1 MKRTTTILIAIC
13 VSALFAN
20 GKQISQN
27 AALSAARKYSRTGQ
41 VAPAKNLRSDK
52 TNNAPYYAF
61 NLEQG
66 YVIVSGDDEMTEL
79 VGYAENGFFDAE
91 NVPPQMQLWLDG
103 YAEYVAAVQSG
114 KAKARKILLSDSPSV
129 VVEPLVTTKWNQD
142 APFNNFAP
150 EYTDDNNNT
159 QRCATGCAA
168 TAMAQIMKFHNW
180 PEQGVGHY
188 SYEHQSFGT
197 ISSNFSEHVYDWTN
211 MIDRYNNGEY
221 SNVQADAV
229 ALLMKDCGVSLN
241 MNYGPVSG
249 ASIYSYTPA
258 FKNYFRY
265 SSRTVNR
272 SGCET
277 AEFTRIITDELQEGR
292 PIIYCGTGEDGG
304 HAFVVDGYD
313 TNYFLHVNWGWGG
326 YSDGY
331 FDMNYMDPAGLG
343 IGGGSGAFK
352 WNQGIVL
359 ARPLKDGVEPYEFI
373 QQLCFVLFNDV
384 QGGIFCKQEMPAN
397 KGDDV
402 TILLRNTANLSGES
416 FFGSLNVGVFDDSG
430 ALVTMGNEER
440 LENNNGELL
449 EFQSGRLY
457 SVDLPMTLNT
467 AGIADGNYIVRAM
480 SKANGN
486 VWRKFA
492 STDCLNMT
500 VADGKVSL
508 VSPTPNISLTGIGS
522 YNGNVYKGNPFS
534 VNITIH
540 NGSSIPADG
549 SILFKVTDSETG
561 DALSGS
567 LRAIVYD
574 NCDFRSNIAFS
585 TTNDFFAIGKT
596 YNISFTGFQ
605 TTDGKTLPI
614 NNTIPL
620 SFSIVENTEVQ
631 SSLTFFNIE
640 GSPFGMTV
648 SNENFNKAD
657 DTMVSINCLGNANEE
672 TYQGYIA
679 IETLNLHTGS
689 KWHTSLGLTERYIAI
704 ETLNLHTGSKW
715 HTSLGLTENIPQGAY
730 YPQINTPFK
739 ALPIATADDGVYR
752 LSTVSQ
758 EIRNGYLFPDWLY
771 TTNTS
776 HIDFRVNG
784 SDVTVLHPVDEVA
797 FSAAP
802 ESYPTIGTNCTFNL
816 DLENKNDKSETISAG
831 MYFVDQ
837 DNNGIGLAQVDGIIL
852 KAYEQQT
859 VPVTVFIDPA
869 KFHERTH
876 YAAYPVI
883 RKGESYILGVPYEF
897 NGATSGI
904 NDVNAVNVKAY
915 PNPVVDVLHVNVE
928 ALRIDVYN
936 AGGALVADASNA
948 DSVNVAHLPAG
959 YYIAVVATADG
970 TARIPFVKK

>member
-277 AEFTRIITDELQEGR
+277 AEFTKIITDELQEGR

-331 FDMNYMDPAGLG
+331 FDMNYMDPTGLG

-359 ARPLKDGVEPYEFI
+359 ARPLKDGAEPYEFI

-384 QGGIFCKQEMPAN
+384 QGGIFCEQEMPAN

-440 LENNNGELL
+440 IENNNGELL
-449 EFQSGRLY
+449 EFQSGSLY

-480 SKANGN
+480 SKANGD

-500 VADGKVSL
+500 VVGGKVSL

-614 NNTIPL
+614 NNAIPL
-620 SFSIVENTEVQ
+620 SFSIVENAEVQ
-631 SSLTFFNIE
+631 NSLTFFNIN
-640 GSPFGMTV
+640 GNPFGMTV
-648 SNENFNKAD
+648 SNENFSKAD

-672 TYQGYIA
+672 TYQG
-679 IETLNLHTGS
+679 
-689 KWHTSLGLTERYIAI
+689 YIAI

-816 DLENKNDKSETISAG
+816 DLENKNDKSETISTG

-883 RKGESYILGVPYEF
+883 RKGESYISGEPYEF

-915 PNPVVDVLHVNVE
+915 PNPAVDVLHVNVE

-970 TARIPFVKK
+970 SARIPFVKK

>member
-277 AEFTRIITDELQEGR
+277 AEFTKIITDELQEGR

-384 QGGIFCKQEMPAN
+384 QGGIFCEQEMPAN

-416 FFGSLNVGVFDDSG
+416 FFGSLNVGVFDNSG

-440 LENNNGELL
+440 IENNNGELL
-449 EFQSGRLY
+449 EFQSGSLY

-467 AGIADGNYIVRAM
+467 AEIADGNYIVRAM
-480 SKANGN
+480 SKANGD

-500 VADGKVSL
+500 VADGKVYLSA
-508 VSPTPNISLTGIGS
+508 PTPNISMVGIGS
-522 YNGNVYKGNPFS
+522 YDTATYKGFS
-534 VNITIH
+534 FNADVTVH
-540 NGSSIPADG
+540 NSSSIPVDG
-549 SILFKVTDSETG
+549 SIMFTVTDSETG

-574 NCDFRSNIAFS
+574 NCDFKARISFP
-585 TTNDFFAIGKT
+585 TTSDFFVIGKT

-614 NNTIPL
+614 NNAIPL
-620 SFSIVENTEVQ
+620 SFSIVENAEVQ
-631 SSLTFFNIE
+631 NSLTFFNIN
-640 GSPFGMTV
+640 GNPFGMTV
-648 SNENFNKAD
+648 SNENFSKTD
-657 DTMVSINCLGNANEE
+657 DTMVSINCIGNANKE
-672 TYQGYIA
+672 TYMGYIG
-679 IETLNLHTGS
+679 IETYNLHTGS
-689 KWHTSLGLTERYIAI
+689 KWYSAI
-704 ETLNLHTGSKW
+704 FKTVD
-715 HTSLGLTENIPQGAY
+715 IPQGAY
-730 YPQINTPFK
+730 YAQLNAPLK
-739 ALPIATADDGVYR
+739 ALPIATAAGDGVYR
-752 LSTVSQ
+752 LSTVSR
-758 EIRNGYLFPDWLY
+758 EIREEYLFPDWLY
-771 TTNTS
+771 TTNSS

-883 RKGESYILGVPYEF
+883 RKGESYILGEPYEF

-915 PNPVVDVLHVNVE
+915 PNPAVDVLHVNVE

-936 AGGALVADASNA
+936 AGGTLVADASNA

>member
-277 AEFTRIITDELQEGR
+277 AEFTKIITDELQEGR

-331 FDMNYMDPAGLG
+331 FDMNYMDPTGLG

-384 QGGIFCKQEMPAN
+384 QGGIFCEQEMPAN
-397 KGDDV
+397 KGDVV

-440 LENNNGELL
+440 IENNNGELL
-449 EFQSGRLY
+449 EFQSGSLY

-480 SKANGN
+480 SKANGD

-500 VADGKVSL
+500 VADGKVYLSA
-508 VSPTPNISLTGIGS
+508 PTPNITMVGIGS
-522 YNGNVYKGNPFS
+522 YDTATYKGFS
-534 VNITIH
+534 FNADVTVH
-540 NGSSIPADG
+540 NSSSIPVDG
-549 SILFKVTDSETG
+549 SIMFTVTDSETG

-574 NCDFRSNIAFS
+574 NCDFKARISFP
-585 TTNDFFAIGKT
+585 TTSDFFVIGKT

-614 NNTIPL
+614 NNAIPL
-620 SFSIVENTEVQ
+620 SFSIVENAEVQ
-631 SSLTFFNIE
+631 NSLTFFNIN
-640 GSPFGMTV
+640 GNPFGMTV
-648 SNENFNKAD
+648 SNENFSKTD
-657 DTMVSINCLGNANEE
+657 DTMVSINCIGNANKE
-672 TYQGYIA
+672 TYMGYIG
-679 IETLNLHTGS
+679 IETYNLHTGS
-689 KWHTSLGLTERYIAI
+689 KWYSAI
-704 ETLNLHTGSKW
+704 FKTVD
-715 HTSLGLTENIPQGAY
+715 IVQGAY
-730 YPQINTPFK
+730 YAQLNAPFK
-739 ALPIATADDGVYR
+739 ALPIATAASDGVYR
-752 LSTVSQ
+752 LSTVSR
-758 EIRNGYLFPDWLY
+758 EIRKEYLFPDWLY
-771 TTNTS
+771 TTNSS

-837 DNNGIGLAQVDGIIL
+837 DNNGIGLAQVDGIAL

-869 KFHERTH
+869 KFHEGTH

>member
-1 MKRTTTILIAIC
+1 MRIGIIRQWKTDFPECSPFGCAQIL
-13 VSALFAN
+13 
-20 GKQISQN
+20 QN
-27 AALSAARKYSRTGQ
+27 WTSR
-41 VAPAKNLRSDK
+41 PAKNLRSDK

-129 VVEPLVTTKWNQD
+129 VVEPLVSTKWNQD

-197 ISSNFSEHVYDWTN
+197 ISSDFSEHVYDWTN

-689 KWHTSLGLTERYIAI
+689 KWHTSLGLTE
-704 ETLNLHTGSKW
+704 
-715 HTSLGLTENIPQGAY
+715 NIPQGAY

-816 DLENKNDKSETISAG
+816 NLENKNDKSETISAG

-837 DNNGIGLAQVDGIIL
+837 DNNGIGLAQVDGITL

-859 VPVTVFIDPA
+859 VPVTVFIDTA
-869 KFHERTH
+869 KFHEGTH
-876 YAAYPVI
+876 YIAYPVI
-883 RKGESYILGVPYEF
+883 FKGESYISGEPYEF

-904 NDVNAVNVKAY
+904 NDVNAVNVKVY
-915 PNPVVDVLHVNVE
+915 PNPVVNVLHVNVE

>member
-221 SNVQADAV
+221 SNMQADAV

-249 ASIYSYTPA
+249 ASIYSYYPA

-277 AEFTRIITDELQEGR
+277 AEFTKIITDELQEGR
-292 PIIYCGTGEDGG
+292 PLIYCGTGEDGG

-331 FDMNYMDPAGLG
+331 FDMNYMDPTGLG

-373 QQLCFVLFNDV
+373 QQLCFVPYNDV
-384 QGGIFCKQEMPAN
+384 KGGIFCEQEMPAN

-440 LENNNGELL
+440 IENNNGELL
-449 EFQSGRLY
+449 EFQSGSLY

-480 SKANGN
+480 SKANGD

-500 VADGKVSL
+500 VADGKVYLSA
-508 VSPTPNISLTGIGS
+508 PTPNISMVGIGS
-522 YNGNVYKGNPFS
+522 YDTATYKGFS
-534 VNITIH
+534 FNADVTVH
-540 NGSSIPADG
+540 NSSSIPVDG
-549 SILFKVTDSETG
+549 SIMFTVTDSETG

-574 NCDFRSNIAFS
+574 NCDFKARISFP
-585 TTNDFFAIGKT
+585 TTSDFFVIGKT

-614 NNTIPL
+614 NNAIPL
-620 SFSIVENTEVQ
+620 SFSIVENAEVQ
-631 SSLTFFNIE
+631 NSLTFFNIN
-640 GSPFGMTV
+640 GNPFGMTV
-648 SNENFNKAD
+648 SNENFSKTDN
-657 DTMVSINCLGNANEE
+657 TMVSINGIGNANKE
-672 TYQGYIA
+672 TYMGYIG
-679 IETLNLHTGS
+679 IETYNLHTGS
-689 KWHTSLGLTERYIAI
+689 KWYSAI
-704 ETLNLHTGSKW
+704 FKTVD
-715 HTSLGLTENIPQGAY
+715 IPQGAY
-730 YPQINTPFK
+730 YAQLNAPFK
-739 ALPIATADDGVYR
+739 ALPIATAAGDGVYR
-752 LSTVSQ
+752 LSTVSR
-758 EIRNGYLFPDWLY
+758 EIRKEYLFPDWLY
-771 TTNTS
+771 TTNSS

-802 ESYPTIGTNCTFNL
+802 ESYPTIGTNCTFNI

-837 DNNGIGLAQVDGIIL
+837 DNNGIGLAQVDGITL

-869 KFHERTH
+869 KFQERTH

-883 RKGESYILGVPYEF
+883 RKGESYILGEPYEF

-904 NDVNAVNVKAY
+904 NDINAVNVKAY
-915 PNPVVDVLHVNVE
+915 PNPAVDVLHVNVE

>member
-20 GKQISQN
+20 GKQIPQN

-221 SNVQADAV
+221 SSEQADAV

-249 ASIYSYTPA
+249 ASIYSYYPA

-277 AEFTRIITDELQEGR
+277 AEFTKIITDELQEGR

-331 FDMNYMDPAGLG
+331 FDMNYMDPTGLG

-373 QQLCFVLFNDV
+373 QQLCFVPYDDV
-384 QGGIFCKQEMPAN
+384 KGGIFCEQEMPAN
-397 KGDDV
+397 KGDVV

-440 LENNNGELL
+440 IENNNGELL
-449 EFQSGRLY
+449 EFQSGSLY

-480 SKANGN
+480 SKADGD

-500 VADGKVSL
+500 VADGKVYLSA
-508 VSPTPNISLTGIGS
+508 PTPNISMVGIGS
-522 YNGNVYKGNPFS
+522 YDTATYKGFS
-534 VNITIH
+534 FNADVTVH
-540 NGSSIPADG
+540 NSSSIPVDG
-549 SILFKVTDSETG
+549 SIMFTVTDSETG

-574 NCDFRSNIAFS
+574 NCDFKARISFP
-585 TTNDFFAIGKT
+585 TTYDFFVIGKT

-614 NNTIPL
+614 NNAIPL
-620 SFSIVENTEVQ
+620 SFSIVENAEVQ
-631 SSLTFFNIE
+631 NSLTFFNIN
-640 GSPFGMTV
+640 GNPFGMTV
-648 SNENFNKAD
+648 SNENFSKTD
-657 DTMVSINCLGNANEE
+657 DTMVSINCIGNANKE
-672 TYQGYIA
+672 TYMGYIG
-679 IETLNLHTGS
+679 IETYNLHTGS
-689 KWHTSLGLTERYIAI
+689 KWYSAI
-704 ETLNLHTGSKW
+704 FKTVD
-715 HTSLGLTENIPQGAY
+715 IPQGAY
-730 YPQINTPFK
+730 YAQLNAPFK
-739 ALPIATADDGVYR
+739 ALPIATAAGDGVYR
-752 LSTVSQ
+752 LSTVSR
-758 EIRNGYLFPDWLY
+758 EIRKEYLFPDWLY
-771 TTNTS
+771 TTNSS

-869 KFHERTH
+869 KFHERSH

-883 RKGESYILGVPYEF
+883 RKGESYILGEPYEF
-897 NGATSGI
+897 NGAISGI

-915 PNPVVDVLHVNVE
+915 PNPAVDVLHVNVE

>member
-27 AALSAARKYSRTGQ
+27 AALSAARKYSRTEQ

-277 AEFTRIITDELQEGR
+277 TEFTKIITDELQEGR

-373 QQLCFVLFNDV
+373 QQLCFVPYNDV
-384 QGGIFCKQEMPAN
+384 KGGIFCEQEMPAN
-397 KGDDV
+397 KGDVV

-440 LENNNGELL
+440 IENNNGELL
-449 EFQSGRLY
+449 EFQSGSLY
-457 SVDLPMTLNT
+457 SVDLPMALNT

-480 SKANGN
+480 SKANGD

-500 VADGKVSL
+500 VADGKVYLSA
-508 VSPTPNISLTGIGS
+508 PTPNISMVGIGS
-522 YNGNVYKGNPFS
+522 YDTATYKGFS
-534 VNITIH
+534 FNADVTVH
-540 NGSSIPADG
+540 NSSSIPVDG
-549 SILFKVTDSETG
+549 SIMFTVADSETG

-574 NCDFRSNIAFS
+574 NCDFKARISFP
-585 TTNDFFAIGKT
+585 TTSDFFVIGKT

-614 NNTIPL
+614 NNAIPL

-631 SSLTFFNIE
+631 NSLTFFNIN
-640 GSPFGMTV
+640 GNPFGMTV
-648 SNENFNKAD
+648 SNENFSKTD
-657 DTMVSINCLGNANEE
+657 DTMVSINCIGNANKE
-672 TYQGYIA
+672 TYMGYIG
-679 IETLNLHTGS
+679 IET
-689 KWHTSLGLTERYIAI
+689 Y
-704 ETLNLHTGSKW
+704 NLHTGSKW

-771 TTNTS
+771 TTNSS

-883 RKGESYILGVPYEF
+883 RKGESYILGAPYEF

>member
-27 AALSAARKYSRTGQ
+27 AALSAACKYSRTGQ

-277 AEFTRIITDELQEGR
+277 AEFTKIITDELQEGR

-331 FDMNYMDPAGLG
+331 FDMNYMDPTGLG

-359 ARPLKDGVEPYEFI
+359 ARPLKDGAEPYEFI

-384 QGGIFCKQEMPAN
+384 QGGIFCEQEMPAN
-397 KGDDV
+397 KGDVV

-440 LENNNGELL
+440 IENNNGELL
-449 EFQSGRLY
+449 EFQSGSLY

-648 SNENFNKAD
+648 SNENFNKTD

-672 TYQGYIA
+672 TYQG
-679 IETLNLHTGS
+679 
-689 KWHTSLGLTERYIAI
+689 YIAI

-837 DNNGIGLAQVDGIIL
+837 DNNGIGLAQVDGITL

-859 VPVTVFIDPA
+859 VPVTVFIDPT

-876 YAAYPVI
+876 YIAYPVI

-904 NDVNAVNVKAY
+904 NDVNAINVKVY

>member
-277 AEFTRIITDELQEGR
+277 AEFTKIITDELQEGR

-331 FDMNYMDPAGLG
+331 FDMNYMDPTGLG

-384 QGGIFCKQEMPAN
+384 QGGIFCEQEMPAN

-416 FFGSLNVGVFDDSG
+416 FFGSLNVGVFDNSG

-440 LENNNGELL
+440 IENNNGELL
-449 EFQSGRLY
+449 EFQSGSLY

-480 SKANGN
+480 SKANGD

-500 VADGKVSL
+500 VADGKVYLSA
-508 VSPTPNISLTGIGS
+508 PTPNISMVGIGS
-522 YNGNVYKGNPFS
+522 YDTATYKGFS
-534 VNITIH
+534 FNADVTVH
-540 NGSSIPADG
+540 NSSSIPVDG
-549 SILFKVTDSETG
+549 SIMFTVTDSETG

-574 NCDFRSNIAFS
+574 NCDFKARISFP
-585 TTNDFFAIGKT
+585 TTDDFFVIGKT

-614 NNTIPL
+614 NNAIPL

-631 SSLTFFNIE
+631 NSLTFFNIN
-640 GSPFGMTV
+640 GNPFGMTV
-648 SNENFNKAD
+648 SNENFSKTD
-657 DTMVSINCLGNANEE
+657 DTMVSINCIGNANKE
-672 TYQGYIA
+672 TYMGYIG
-679 IETLNLHTGS
+679 IETYNLHTGS
-689 KWHTSLGLTERYIAI
+689 KWYSAI
-704 ETLNLHTGSKW
+704 FKTVDIT
-715 HTSLGLTENIPQGAY
+715 QGAY
-730 YPQINTPFK
+730 YAQLNAPFK
-739 ALPIATADDGVYR
+739 ALPIATAAGDGVYR
-752 LSTVSQ
+752 LSTVSR
-758 EIRNGYLFPDWLY
+758 EIRKEYLFPDWLY
-771 TTNTS
+771 TTNSS

-883 RKGESYILGVPYEF
+883 RKGESYILGEPYEF

-915 PNPVVDVLHVNVE
+915 PNPAVDVLHVNVE

>member
-221 SNVQADAV
+221 SSEQADAV

-249 ASIYSYTPA
+249 ASIYSYYPA

-277 AEFTRIITDELQEGR
+277 AEFTKIITDELQEGR

-331 FDMNYMDPAGLG
+331 FDMNYMDPTGLG

-373 QQLCFVLFNDV
+373 QQLCFVPYDDV
-384 QGGIFCKQEMPAN
+384 KGGIFCEQEMPAN
-397 KGDDV
+397 KGDVV

-440 LENNNGELL
+440 IENNNGELL
-449 EFQSGRLY
+449 EFQSGSLY

-480 SKANGN
+480 SKANGD
-486 VWRKFA
+486 VCRKFA

-500 VADGKVSL
+500 VADGKVYLSA
-508 VSPTPNISLTGIGS
+508 PTPNISMVGIGS
-522 YNGNVYKGNPFS
+522 YDTATYKGFS
-534 VNITIH
+534 FNADVTVH
-540 NGSSIPADG
+540 NSSSIPVDG
-549 SILFKVTDSETG
+549 SIMFTVTDSETG

-574 NCDFRSNIAFS
+574 NCDFKARISFP
-585 TTNDFFAIGKT
+585 TTSDFFVIDKT

-614 NNTIPL
+614 NNAIPL
-620 SFSIVENTEVQ
+620 SFSIVKNAEVQ
-631 SSLTFFNIE
+631 NSLTFFNIN
-640 GSPFGMTV
+640 GNPFGMTV
-648 SNENFNKAD
+648 SNENFSKTD
-657 DTMVSINCLGNANEE
+657 DTMVSINCIGNANKE
-672 TYQGYIA
+672 TYMGYIG
-679 IETLNLHTGS
+679 IETYNLHTGS
-689 KWHTSLGLTERYIAI
+689 KWHSAI
-704 ETLNLHTGSKW
+704 FKTVD
-715 HTSLGLTENIPQGAY
+715 IPQGAY
-730 YPQINTPFK
+730 YAQLNAPFK
-739 ALPIATADDGVYR
+739 ALPIATAAGDGVYR
-752 LSTVSQ
+752 LSTVSR
-758 EIRNGYLFPDWLY
+758 EIRKEYLFPDWLY
-771 TTNTS
+771 TTNSS

-869 KFHERTH
+869 KFHERSH

-897 NGATSGI
+897 NGAISGI

-915 PNPVVDVLHVNVE
+915 PNPAVDVLHVNVE

-959 YYIAVVATADG
+959 YYIAVVATTDG

>member
-331 FDMNYMDPAGLG
+331 FDMNYMDPTGLG

-384 QGGIFCKQEMPAN
+384 QGGIFCEQEMPAN
-397 KGDDV
+397 KGDVV

-440 LENNNGELL
+440 IENNNGELL
-449 EFQSGRLY
+449 EFQSGSLY

-689 KWHTSLGLTERYIAI
+689 KWHTSLGLTE
-704 ETLNLHTGSKW
+704 
-715 HTSLGLTENIPQGAY
+715 NIPQGAY

-771 TTNTS
+771 TTNSS

-859 VPVTVFIDPA
+859 VPVTVFIDPT

-876 YAAYPVI
+876 YIAYSVI
-883 RKGESYILGVPYEF
+883 FKGESYISGEPYEF

-915 PNPVVDVLHVNVE
+915 PNPAVDVLHVNVE

>member
-1 MKRTTTILIAIC
+1 MKRTTTILITIC

-159 QRCATGCAA
+159 HRCATGCAA

-180 PEQGVGHY
+180 PEQGVGY
-188 SYEHQSFGT
+188 NSYEHQSFGT

-221 SNVQADAV
+221 SNMQADAV

-249 ASIYSYTPA
+249 ASIYSYNPA

-277 AEFTRIITDELQEGR
+277 AEFTKIITDELQEGR

-331 FDMNYMDPAGLG
+331 FDMNYMDPTGLG

-373 QQLCFVLFNDV
+373 QQLCFVPYNDV
-384 QGGIFCKQEMPAN
+384 KGGIFCEQEMPAN
-397 KGDDV
+397 KGDVV

-440 LENNNGELL
+440 IENNNGELL
-449 EFQSGRLY
+449 EFQSGSLY

-480 SKANGN
+480 SKANGD

-500 VADGKVSL
+500 VADGKVYLSA
-508 VSPTPNISLTGIGS
+508 PTPNISMVGIGS
-522 YNGNVYKGNPFS
+522 YDTATYKGFS
-534 VNITIH
+534 FNADVTVH
-540 NGSSIPADG
+540 NSSSIPVDG
-549 SILFKVTDSETG
+549 SIMFTVTDSETG

-574 NCDFRSNIAFS
+574 NCDFKARISFP
-585 TTNDFFAIGKT
+585 TTYDFFVIGKT

-614 NNTIPL
+614 NNAIPL
-620 SFSIVENTEVQ
+620 SFSIVENAEVQ
-631 SSLTFFNIE
+631 NSLTFFNID

-648 SNENFNKAD
+648 SNENFSKTD
-657 DTMVSINCLGNANEE
+657 DTMVCINCIGNANKE
-672 TYQGYIA
+672 TYMGYIG
-679 IETLNLHTGS
+679 IETYNLHTGS
-689 KWHTSLGLTERYIAI
+689 KWYSAI
-704 ETLNLHTGSKW
+704 FKTVD
-715 HTSLGLTENIPQGAY
+715 IPQGAY
-730 YPQINTPFK
+730 YPQLNAPFK
-739 ALPIATADDGVYR
+739 ALPIATAAGDGVYR
-752 LSTVSQ
+752 LSTVSR
-758 EIRNGYLFPDWLY
+758 EIRKEYLFPDWLY
-771 TTNTS
+771 TTNSS

-802 ESYPTIGTNCTFNL
+802 ESYPTIGTNCTFNI

-837 DNNGIGLAQVDGIIL
+837 DNNGIGLAQVDGITL

-883 RKGESYILGVPYEF
+883 RKGESYILGEPYEF
-897 NGATSGI
+897 NGAISGI

-915 PNPVVDVLHVNVE
+915 PNPAVDVLHVNVE

-959 YYIAVVATADG
+959 YYIAVVTTADG

>member
-277 AEFTRIITDELQEGR
+277 AEFTKIITDELQAGR

-384 QGGIFCKQEMPAN
+384 QGGIFCEQEMPAN
-397 KGDDV
+397 KGDVV

-440 LENNNGELL
+440 IENNNGELL
-449 EFQSGRLY
+449 EFQSGSLY

-614 NNTIPL
+614 NNAIPL
-620 SFSIVENTEVQ
+620 SFSIVENAEVQ
-631 SSLTFFNIE
+631 NSLTFFNIN
-640 GSPFGMTV
+640 GNPFGMTV
-648 SNENFNKAD
+648 SNENFSKAD

-689 KWHTSLGLTERYIAI
+689 KWHS
-704 ETLNLHTGSKW
+704 
-715 HTSLGLTENIPQGAY
+715 SLGLTENIPQGAY

-739 ALPIATADDGVYR
+739 ALPIATAGDGVYR

-758 EIRNGYLFPDWLY
+758 EIRNGYQFPDWLY

-883 RKGESYILGVPYEF
+883 RKGESYILGAPYEF

>member
-79 VGYAENGFFDAE
+79 VGYAENGFFVAE

-221 SNVQADAV
+221 SSEQADAV

-249 ASIYSYTPA
+249 ASIYSYYPA

-265 SSRTVNR
+265 TSRTVNR

-277 AEFTRIITDELQEGR
+277 AEFTKIITDELQEGR

-331 FDMNYMDPAGLG
+331 FDMNYMDPTGLG

-373 QQLCFVLFNDV
+373 QQLCFVPYDDV
-384 QGGIFCKQEMPAN
+384 KGGIFCEQEMPAN
-397 KGDDV
+397 KGDVV

-440 LENNNGELL
+440 IENNNGELL
-449 EFQSGRLY
+449 EFQSGSLY

-480 SKANGN
+480 SKANGD
-486 VWRKFA
+486 VWLKFA

-500 VADGKVSL
+500 VADGKVYLSA
-508 VSPTPNISLTGIGS
+508 PTPNISMVGIGS
-522 YNGNVYKGNPFS
+522 YDTATYKGFS
-534 VNITIH
+534 FNADVTVH
-540 NGSSIPADG
+540 NSSSIPVDG
-549 SILFKVTDSETG
+549 SIMFTVTDSETG

-574 NCDFRSNIAFS
+574 NCDFKARISFP
-585 TTNDFFAIGKT
+585 TTYDFFVIGKT

-614 NNTIPL
+614 NNAIPL
-620 SFSIVENTEVQ
+620 SFSIVENAEVQ
-631 SSLTFFNIE
+631 NSLTFFNIN
-640 GSPFGMTV
+640 GNSFGMTV
-648 SNENFNKAD
+648 SNENFSKTD
-657 DTMVSINCLGNANEE
+657 DTMVSINCIGNANKE
-672 TYQGYIA
+672 TYMGYIG
-679 IETLNLHTGS
+679 IETYNLHTGS
-689 KWHTSLGLTERYIAI
+689 KWYSAI
-704 ETLNLHTGSKW
+704 FKTVD
-715 HTSLGLTENIPQGAY
+715 IPQGAY
-730 YPQINTPFK
+730 YAQLNAPFK
-739 ALPIATADDGVYR
+739 ALPIATAAGDGVYR
-752 LSTVSQ
+752 LSTVSR
-758 EIRNGYLFPDWLY
+758 EIRKEYLFPDWLY
-771 TTNTS
+771 TTNSS

-869 KFHERTH
+869 KFHERSH

-897 NGATSGI
+897 NGAISGI

-915 PNPVVDVLHVNVE
+915 PNPAVDVLHVNVE

>member
-41 VAPAKNLRSDK
+41 VAPAKNLRSNK

-359 ARPLKDGVEPYEFI
+359 ARPLKDGVELYEFI

-384 QGGIFCKQEMPAN
+384 QGGIFCEQEMPAN

-416 FFGSLNVGVFDDSG
+416 FFGSLNVGVFNDSG

-440 LENNNGELL
+440 IENNNGELL
-449 EFQSGRLY
+449 EFQSGSLY

-480 SKANGN
+480 SKANGD

-492 STDCLNMT
+492 STDCLNIT
-500 VADGKVSL
+500 VADGKVYLSA
-508 VSPTPNISLTGIGS
+508 PTPNISLTGIGS

-614 NNTIPL
+614 NNAIPL
-620 SFSIVENTEVQ
+620 SFSIVENAEVQ
-631 SSLTFFNIE
+631 NSLTFFNIN
-640 GSPFGMTV
+640 GNPFGMTV
-648 SNENFNKAD
+648 SNENFSKAD

-672 TYQGYIA
+672 TYQG
-679 IETLNLHTGS
+679 
-689 KWHTSLGLTERYIAI
+689 YIAI

-771 TTNTS
+771 TTNSS

-859 VPVTVFIDPA
+859 VPVTVFIDPT
-869 KFHERTH
+869 KFHERSH

-883 RKGESYILGVPYEF
+883 RKGESYILGEPYEF

-904 NDVNAVNVKAY
+904 NDVNAINVKVY

>member
-114 KAKARKILLSDSPSV
+114 KAKARKILLSDLPSV

-277 AEFTRIITDELQEGR
+277 AEFTKIITDELQEGR

-331 FDMNYMDPAGLG
+331 FDMNYMDPTGLG

-373 QQLCFVLFNDV
+373 QQLCFVLYNDV
-384 QGGIFCKQEMPAN
+384 KGGIFCEQEMPAN
-397 KGDDV
+397 KGDVV

-440 LENNNGELL
+440 IENNNGELL
-449 EFQSGRLY
+449 EFQSGSLY

-480 SKANGN
+480 SKANGD

-500 VADGKVSL
+500 VADGKVYLSA
-508 VSPTPNISLTGIGS
+508 PTPNISMVGIGS
-522 YNGNVYKGNPFS
+522 YDTATYKGFS
-534 VNITIH
+534 FNADVTVH
-540 NGSSIPADG
+540 NSSSIPVDG
-549 SILFKVTDSETG
+549 SIMFTVTDSETG

-574 NCDFRSNIAFS
+574 NCDFKARISFP
-585 TTNDFFAIGKT
+585 TTSDFFVIGKT

-614 NNTIPL
+614 NNAIPL
-620 SFSIVENTEVQ
+620 SFSIVENAEVQ
-631 SSLTFFNIE
+631 NSLTFFNIN
-640 GSPFGMTV
+640 GNPFGMTV
-648 SNENFNKAD
+648 SNENFSKTD
-657 DTMVSINCLGNANEE
+657 DTMVSINCIGNANKE
-672 TYQGYIA
+672 TYMGYIG
-679 IETLNLHTGS
+679 IET
-689 KWHTSLGLTERYIAI
+689 Y
-704 ETLNLHTGSKW
+704 NLHTGSKW

-837 DNNGIGLAQVDGIIL
+837 DNNGIGLAQVDGITL

-859 VPVTVFIDPA
+859 VPVTVFIDPT

-883 RKGESYILGVPYEF
+883 RKGESYILGEPYEF

-915 PNPVVDVLHVNVE
+915 PNPAVDVLHVNVE

>member
-27 AALSAARKYSRTGQ
+27 VALSAARKYSRTGQ

-91 NVPPQMQLWLDG
+91 NVPPQMQLWLNG

-277 AEFTRIITDELQEGR
+277 AEFTKIITDELQEGR

-331 FDMNYMDPAGLG
+331 FDMNYMDPTGLG

-384 QGGIFCKQEMPAN
+384 QGGIFCEQEMPAN

-416 FFGSLNVGVFDDSG
+416 FFGSLNVSVFDNSG

-440 LENNNGELL
+440 IENNNGELL
-449 EFQSGRLY
+449 EFQSGSLY

-480 SKANGN
+480 SKANGD

-500 VADGKVSL
+500 VADGKVYLSA
-508 VSPTPNISLTGIGS
+508 PTPNISMVGIGS
-522 YNGNVYKGNPFS
+522 YDTATYKGFS
-534 VNITIH
+534 FNADVTVH
-540 NGSSIPADG
+540 NSSSIPVDG
-549 SILFKVTDSETG
+549 SIMFTVTDSETG

-574 NCDFRSNIAFS
+574 NCDFKARISFP
-585 TTNDFFAIGKT
+585 TTDDFFVIGKT

-614 NNTIPL
+614 NNAIPL

-631 SSLTFFNIE
+631 NSLTFFNIN
-640 GSPFGMTV
+640 GNPFGMTV
-648 SNENFNKAD
+648 SNENFSKTD
-657 DTMVSINCLGNANEE
+657 DTMVSINCIGNANKE
-672 TYQGYIA
+672 TYMGYIG
-679 IETLNLHTGS
+679 IETYNLHTGS
-689 KWHTSLGLTERYIAI
+689 KWYSAI
-704 ETLNLHTGSKW
+704 FKTVDIT
-715 HTSLGLTENIPQGAY
+715 QGAY
-730 YPQINTPFK
+730 YAQLNAPFK
-739 ALPIATADDGVYR
+739 ALPIATAAGDGVYR
-752 LSTVSQ
+752 LSTVSR
-758 EIRNGYLFPDWLY
+758 EIRKEYLFPDWLY
-771 TTNTS
+771 TTNSS

-831 MYFVDQ
+831 MYFVGQ
-837 DNNGIGLAQVDGIIL
+837 DNNGIGLAQVDGITL

-869 KFHERTH
+869 KFHEGTH

-915 PNPVVDVLHVNVE
+915 PNPAVDVLHVNVE
-928 ALRIDVYN
+928 ALRIDIYN
-936 AGGALVADASNA
+936 AGGTLVADASNA

>member
-249 ASIYSYTPA
+249 ASIYSYYPA

-277 AEFTRIITDELQEGR
+277 AEFTKIITDELQEGR

-331 FDMNYMDPAGLG
+331 FDMNYMDPTGLG

-373 QQLCFVLFNDV
+373 QQLCFVPYDDV
-384 QGGIFCKQEMPAN
+384 KGGIFCEQEMPAN

-440 LENNNGELL
+440 IENNNGELL
-449 EFQSGRLY
+449 EFQSGSLY

-480 SKANGN
+480 SKANGD
-486 VWRKFA
+486 VWREFA

-500 VADGKVSL
+500 VADGKVYLSA
-508 VSPTPNISLTGIGS
+508 PTPNISMVGIGS
-522 YNGNVYKGNPFS
+522 YDTATYKGFS
-534 VNITIH
+534 FNADVTVH
-540 NGSSIPADG
+540 NSSSIPVDG
-549 SILFKVTDSETG
+549 SIMFTVNDSETG

-574 NCDFRSNIAFS
+574 NCDFKARISFP
-585 TTNDFFAIGKT
+585 TTDDFFVIGKT

-614 NNTIPL
+614 NNAIPL
-620 SFSIVENTEVQ
+620 SFSIVENAEVQ
-631 SSLTFFNIE
+631 NSLTFFNIN
-640 GSPFGMTV
+640 GNPFGMTV
-648 SNENFNKAD
+648 SNENFSKTDN
-657 DTMVSINCLGNANEE
+657 TMVSINGIGNANKE
-672 TYQGYIA
+672 TYMGYIG
-679 IETLNLHTGS
+679 IETYNLHTGS
-689 KWHTSLGLTERYIAI
+689 KWYSAI
-704 ETLNLHTGSKW
+704 FKTVD
-715 HTSLGLTENIPQGAY
+715 IPQGAY
-730 YPQINTPFK
+730 YAQLNAPFK
-739 ALPIATADDGVYR
+739 ALPIATAAGDGVYR
-752 LSTVSQ
+752 LSTVSR
-758 EIRNGYLFPDWLY
+758 EIRKEYLFPDWLY
-771 TTNTS
+771 TTNSS

-869 KFHERTH
+869 KFLERSH

-897 NGATSGI
+897 NGAISGI

-915 PNPVVDVLHVNVE
+915 PNPAVDVLHVNVE
-928 ALRIDVYN
+928 ALRINVYN
-936 AGGALVADASNA
+936 AGGALVADASNT

>member
-1 MKRTTTILIAIC
+1 MRIGIIRQWKTDFPECSPFGCAQIL
-13 VSALFAN
+13 
-20 GKQISQN
+20 QN
-27 AALSAARKYSRTGQ
+27 WTSR
-41 VAPAKNLRSDK
+41 PAKNLRSDK

-258 FKNYFRY
+258 LKNYFRY

-440 LENNNGELL
+440 IENNNGELL

-689 KWHTSLGLTERYIAI
+689 KWHTSLGLTE
-704 ETLNLHTGSKW
+704 
-715 HTSLGLTENIPQGAY
+715 NIPQGAY

-837 DNNGIGLAQVDGIIL
+837 DNNGIGLAQVDGITL

-859 VPVTVFIDPA
+859 VPVTVFIDTA
-869 KFHERTH
+869 KFHEGTH
-876 YAAYPVI
+876 YIAYPVI
-883 RKGESYILGVPYEF
+883 FKGESYISGEPYEF

-904 NDVNAVNVKAY
+904 NDVNAVNVKVY
-915 PNPVVDVLHVNVE
+915 PNPVVNVLHVNVE

>member
-277 AEFTRIITDELQEGR
+277 AEFTKIITDELQEGR

-331 FDMNYMDPAGLG
+331 FDMNYMDPTGLG

-352 WNQGIVL
+352 WDQGIVL

-384 QGGIFCKQEMPAN
+384 QGGIFCEQEMPAN
-397 KGDDV
+397 KGDVV

-440 LENNNGELL
+440 IENNNGELL
-449 EFQSGRLY
+449 EFQSGSLY

-614 NNTIPL
+614 NNAIPL
-620 SFSIVENTEVQ
+620 SFSIVENAEVQ
-631 SSLTFFNIE
+631 SSLTFFNIN
-640 GSPFGMTV
+640 GNPFGMTV
-648 SNENFNKAD
+648 SNENFSKTD

-689 KWHTSLGLTERYIAI
+689 KWHS
-704 ETLNLHTGSKW
+704 
-715 HTSLGLTENIPQGAY
+715 SLGLTENIPQGAY

-739 ALPIATADDGVYR
+739 ALPIATAGDGVYR

-758 EIRNGYLFPDWLY
+758 EIRNGYQFPDWLY

-876 YAAYPVI
+876 YIAYPVI
-883 RKGESYILGVPYEF
+883 FKGESYISGEPYEF

-904 NDVNAVNVKAY
+904 NDVNAINVKAY
-915 PNPVVDVLHVNVE
+915 PNPAVDVLHVNVE

>member
-1 MKRTTTILIAIC
+1 
-13 VSALFAN
+13 
-20 GKQISQN
+20 
-27 AALSAARKYSRTGQ
+27 
-41 VAPAKNLRSDK
+41 
-52 TNNAPYYAF
+52 
-61 NLEQG
+61 
-66 YVIVSGDDEMTEL
+66 
-79 VGYAENGFFDAE
+79 
-91 NVPPQMQLWLDG
+91 MQLWLDG

-197 ISSNFSEHVYDWTN
+197 ISSDFSEHVYDWTN

-620 SFSIVENTEVQ
+620 SFSIVENTEEQ

-672 TYQGYIA
+672 TYQG
-679 IETLNLHTGS
+679 
-689 KWHTSLGLTERYIAI
+689 YIAI

-771 TTNTS
+771 TTNSS

-837 DNNGIGLAQVDGIIL
+837 DNNGIGLAQVDGITL

-869 KFHERTH
+869 KFHEGTH
-876 YAAYPVI
+876 YIAYPVI
-883 RKGESYILGVPYEF
+883 RKGESYISGEPYEF

-904 NDVNAVNVKAY
+904 NDVNAVNVKVY
-915 PNPVVDVLHVNVE
+915 PNPVVNVLHVNVE

>member
-277 AEFTRIITDELQEGR
+277 AEFTKIITDELQEGR

-373 QQLCFVLFNDV
+373 QQLCFVPYNDV
-384 QGGIFCKQEMPAN
+384 KGGIFCEQEMPAN
-397 KGDDV
+397 KGDVV

-440 LENNNGELL
+440 IENNNGELL
-449 EFQSGRLY
+449 EFQSGSLY

-480 SKANGN
+480 SKANGD

-500 VADGKVSL
+500 VADGKVYLSA
-508 VSPTPNISLTGIGS
+508 PTPNISMVGIGS
-522 YNGNVYKGNPFS
+522 YDTATYKGFS
-534 VNITIH
+534 FNADVTVH
-540 NGSSIPADG
+540 NSSSIPVDG
-549 SILFKVTDSETG
+549 SIMFTVADSETG

-574 NCDFRSNIAFS
+574 NCDFKARISFP
-585 TTNDFFAIGKT
+585 TTDDFFVIGKT

-689 KWHTSLGLTERYIAI
+689 KWHTSLGLTE
-704 ETLNLHTGSKW
+704 
-715 HTSLGLTENIPQGAY
+715 NIPQGAY

-752 LSTVSQ
+752 LSTVSR
-758 EIRNGYLFPDWLY
+758 EIRKEYLFPDWLY
-771 TTNTS
+771 TTNSS

-837 DNNGIGLAQVDGIIL
+837 DNNGIGLAQVDGITL

-859 VPVTVFIDPA
+859 VPVTVFIDTA
-869 KFHERTH
+869 KFHEGTH
-876 YAAYPVI
+876 YIAYPVI
-883 RKGESYILGVPYEF
+883 FKGESYISGEPYEF

-915 PNPVVDVLHVNVE
+915 PNPAVDVLHVNVE

>member
-1 MKRTTTILIAIC
+1 
-13 VSALFAN
+13 
-20 GKQISQN
+20 
-27 AALSAARKYSRTGQ
+27 
-41 VAPAKNLRSDK
+41 
-52 TNNAPYYAF
+52 
-61 NLEQG
+61 
-66 YVIVSGDDEMTEL
+66 MTEL

-129 VVEPLVTTKWNQD
+129 VVEPLVSTKWNQD

-197 ISSNFSEHVYDWTN
+197 ISSDFSEHVYDWTN

-440 LENNNGELL
+440 IENNNGELL

-620 SFSIVENTEVQ
+620 SFSIVENTEEQ

-689 KWHTSLGLTERYIAI
+689 KWHTSLGLTE
-704 ETLNLHTGSKW
+704 
-715 HTSLGLTENIPQGAY
+715 NIPQGAY

-739 ALPIATADDGVYR
+739 ALPIATAGDGVYR

-883 RKGESYILGVPYEF
+883 RKGESYILGEPYEF

-915 PNPVVDVLHVNVE
+915 PNPAVDVLHVNVE

>member
-277 AEFTRIITDELQEGR
+277 AEFTKIITDELQEGR

-331 FDMNYMDPAGLG
+331 FDMNYMDPTGLG

-384 QGGIFCKQEMPAN
+384 QGGIFCEQEMPAN
-397 KGDDV
+397 KGDVV

-440 LENNNGELL
+440 IENNNGELL
-449 EFQSGRLY
+449 EFQSGSLY

-689 KWHTSLGLTERYIAI
+689 KWHTSLGLTE
-704 ETLNLHTGSKW
+704 
-715 HTSLGLTENIPQGAY
+715 NIPQGAY

-837 DNNGIGLAQVDGIIL
+837 DNNGIGLAQVDGITL

-876 YAAYPVI
+876 YIAYPVI
-883 RKGESYILGVPYEF
+883 FKGESYISGEPYEF

-915 PNPVVDVLHVNVE
+915 PNPAVDVLHVNVE

-948 DSVNVAHLPAG
+948 DSVNVAHLLAG

>member
-241 MNYGPVSG
+241 MNYGPVSS

-277 AEFTRIITDELQEGR
+277 AEFTKIITDELQEGR

-331 FDMNYMDPAGLG
+331 FDMNYMDPTGLG

-373 QQLCFVLFNDV
+373 QQLCFVLYNDV
-384 QGGIFCKQEMPAN
+384 KGGIFCEQEMPAN

-440 LENNNGELL
+440 IENNNGELL
-449 EFQSGRLY
+449 EFQSGSLY

-480 SKANGN
+480 SKANGD

-689 KWHTSLGLTERYIAI
+689 KWHTSLGLTE
-704 ETLNLHTGSKW
+704 
-715 HTSLGLTENIPQGAY
+715 NIPQGAY

-784 SDVTVLHPVDEVA
+784 SDVTVLHPVDEVT

-883 RKGESYILGVPYEF
+883 RKGESYILGEPYEF

-904 NDVNAVNVKAY
+904 NDVNAINVKVY

-928 ALRIDVYN
+928 AQRIDVYN

>member
-277 AEFTRIITDELQEGR
+277 AEFTKIITDELQEGR

-331 FDMNYMDPAGLG
+331 FDMNYMDPTGLG

-384 QGGIFCKQEMPAN
+384 QGGIFCEQEMPAN

-440 LENNNGELL
+440 IENNNGELL
-449 EFQSGRLY
+449 EFQSGSLY

-480 SKANGN
+480 SKANGD

-492 STDCLNMT
+492 STGCLNMT
-500 VADGKVSL
+500 VADGKVYLSA
-508 VSPTPNISLTGIGS
+508 PTPNISMVGIGS
-522 YNGNVYKGNPFS
+522 YDTATYKGFS
-534 VNITIH
+534 FNADVTVH

-549 SILFKVTDSETG
+549 SIMFTVTDSETG

-574 NCDFRSNIAFS
+574 NCDFKARISFP
-585 TTNDFFAIGKT
+585 TTSDFFVIGKT

-648 SNENFNKAD
+648 SNENFSKTD

-672 TYQGYIA
+672 TYQG
-679 IETLNLHTGS
+679 
-689 KWHTSLGLTERYIAI
+689 YIAI

-859 VPVTVFIDPA
+859 VPVTVFIDPT
-869 KFHERTH
+869 KFHERSH

-883 RKGESYILGVPYEF
+883 RKGESYILGEPYEF

-915 PNPVVDVLHVNVE
+915 PNPAVDVLHVNVE

-936 AGGALVADASNA
+936 AGGTLVADASNA

>member
-197 ISSNFSEHVYDWTN
+197 ISSNFSEHVYDWTD

-277 AEFTRIITDELQEGR
+277 AEFTKIITDELQEGR

-384 QGGIFCKQEMPAN
+384 QGGIFCEQEMPAN
-397 KGDDV
+397 KGDVV

-440 LENNNGELL
+440 IENNNGQLL
-449 EFQSGRLY
+449 EFQSGSLY

-480 SKANGN
+480 SKANGD

-500 VADGKVSL
+500 VADGKVYLSA
-508 VSPTPNISLTGIGS
+508 PTPNISMVGIGS
-522 YNGNVYKGNPFS
+522 YDTATYKGFS
-534 VNITIH
+534 FNADVTVH
-540 NGSSIPADG
+540 NSSSIPVDG
-549 SILFKVTDSETG
+549 SIMFTVTDSETG

-574 NCDFRSNIAFS
+574 NCDFKARISFP
-585 TTNDFFAIGKT
+585 TTYDFFVIGKT

-614 NNTIPL
+614 NNAIPL
-620 SFSIVENTEVQ
+620 SFSIVENAEVQ
-631 SSLTFFNIE
+631 NSLTFFNIN
-640 GSPFGMTV
+640 GNPFGMTV
-648 SNENFNKAD
+648 SNENFSKTD
-657 DTMVSINCLGNANEE
+657 DTMVSINCIGNANKE
-672 TYQGYIA
+672 TYMGYIG
-679 IETLNLHTGS
+679 IETYNLHTGS
-689 KWHTSLGLTERYIAI
+689 KWYSAI
-704 ETLNLHTGSKW
+704 FKTVD
-715 HTSLGLTENIPQGAY
+715 IPQGAY
-730 YPQINTPFK
+730 YAQLNAPFK
-739 ALPIATADDGVYR
+739 ALPIATAAGDGVYR
-752 LSTVSQ
+752 LSTVSR
-758 EIRNGYLFPDWLY
+758 EIRKEYLFPDWLY
-771 TTNTS
+771 TTNSS

-869 KFHERTH
+869 KFHERSH

>member
-221 SNVQADAV
+221 SSEQADAV

-249 ASIYSYTPA
+249 ASIYSYYPA

-277 AEFTRIITDELQEGR
+277 AEFTKIITDELQEGR
-292 PIIYCGTGEDGG
+292 PLIYCGTGEDGG

-331 FDMNYMDPAGLG
+331 FDMNYMDPTGLG

-373 QQLCFVLFNDV
+373 QQLCFVPYNDV
-384 QGGIFCKQEMPAN
+384 KGGIFCEQEMPAN

-440 LENNNGELL
+440 IENNNGELL
-449 EFQSGRLY
+449 EFQSGSLY
-457 SVDLPMTLNT
+457 SIDLSMTLNT

-480 SKANGN
+480 SKADGD
-486 VWRKFA
+486 VWRRFA

-500 VADGKVSL
+500 VADGKVYLSA
-508 VSPTPNISLTGIGS
+508 PTPNISMVGIGS
-522 YNGNVYKGNPFS
+522 YDTATYKGFS
-534 VNITIH
+534 FNADVTVH
-540 NGSSIPADG
+540 NSSSIPVDG
-549 SILFKVTDSETG
+549 SIMFTVTDSETG

-574 NCDFRSNIAFS
+574 NCDFKARISFP
-585 TTNDFFAIGKT
+585 TTYDFFVIGKT

-614 NNTIPL
+614 NNAIPL
-620 SFSIVENTEVQ
+620 SFSIVENAEVQ
-631 SSLTFFNIE
+631 NSLTFFNID

-648 SNENFNKAD
+648 SNENFSKTD
-657 DTMVSINCLGNANEE
+657 DTMVSINCIGNANKE
-672 TYQGYIA
+672 TYMGYIG
-679 IETLNLHTGS
+679 IETYNLHTGS
-689 KWHTSLGLTERYIAI
+689 KWYSAI
-704 ETLNLHTGSKW
+704 FKTVDV
-715 HTSLGLTENIPQGAY
+715 PQGAY
-730 YPQINTPFK
+730 YAQLNAPFK
-739 ALPIATADDGVYR
+739 ALPIATAAGDGVYR
-752 LSTVSQ
+752 LSTVSR
-758 EIRNGYLFPDWLY
+758 EIRKEYLFPDWLY
-771 TTNTS
+771 TTNSS

-869 KFHERTH
+869 KFHERSH

-897 NGATSGI
+897 NGAISGI

-915 PNPVVDVLHVNVE
+915 PNPAVDVLHVNVE

-959 YYIAVVATADG
+959 YYIAVVATTDG

>member
-1 MKRTTTILIAIC
+1 MKRTTTILITIC

-180 PEQGVGHY
+180 PGQGVGHY

-221 SNVQADAV
+221 SNMQADAV

-249 ASIYSYTPA
+249 ASIYSYYPA

-277 AEFTRIITDELQEGR
+277 AEFTKIITDELQEGR
-292 PIIYCGTGEDGG
+292 PLIYCGTGEDGG

-331 FDMNYMDPAGLG
+331 FDMNYMDPTGLG

-373 QQLCFVLFNDV
+373 QQLCFVPYNDV
-384 QGGIFCKQEMPAN
+384 KGGIFCEQEMPAN

-440 LENNNGELL
+440 IENNNGELL
-449 EFQSGRLY
+449 EFQSGSLY

-480 SKANGN
+480 SKANGD

-500 VADGKVSL
+500 VADGKVYLSA
-508 VSPTPNISLTGIGS
+508 PTTNISMVGIGS
-522 YNGNVYKGNPFS
+522 YDTATYKGFS
-534 VNITIH
+534 FNADVTVH
-540 NGSSIPADG
+540 NSSSIPVDG
-549 SILFKVTDSETG
+549 SIIFTVTDSETG

-574 NCDFRSNIAFS
+574 NCDFKARISFP
-585 TTNDFFAIGKT
+585 TTYDFFVIGKT

-614 NNTIPL
+614 NNAIPL

-631 SSLTFFNIE
+631 NSLTFFNIN
-640 GSPFGMTV
+640 GNPFGMTV
-648 SNENFNKAD
+648 SNENFSKTD
-657 DTMVSINCLGNANEE
+657 DTMVSINCIGNANKE
-672 TYQGYIA
+672 TYMGYIG
-679 IETLNLHTGS
+679 IETYNLHTGS
-689 KWHTSLGLTERYIAI
+689 KWYSAI
-704 ETLNLHTGSKW
+704 FKTVD
-715 HTSLGLTENIPQGAY
+715 IVQGAY
-730 YPQINTPFK
+730 YAQLNAPFK
-739 ALPIATADDGVYR
+739 ALPIATAAGDGVYR
-752 LSTVSQ
+752 LSTVSR
-758 EIRNGYLFPDWLY
+758 EIRKEYLFPDWLY
-771 TTNTS
+771 TTNSS

-784 SDVTVLHPVDEVA
+784 SDVTVLHPADEVA

-816 DLENKNDKSETISAG
+816 DLENKNDKSEAISAG

-837 DNNGIGLAQVDGIIL
+837 DNNEIGLAKVDGIIL

-859 VPVTVFIDPA
+859 VPVAVFIDPA
-869 KFHERTH
+869 KFHERLH
-876 YAAYPVI
+876 YVAYPVI
-883 RKGESYILGVPYEF
+883 FKGGSYFSGVPYEF

-915 PNPVVDVLHVNVE
+915 PNPAVDVLHINVE

-959 YYIAVVATADG
+959 YYIAVVTTADG

>member
-1 MKRTTTILIAIC
+1 MKRTTTILITIC

-277 AEFTRIITDELQEGR
+277 AEFTKIITDELQEGR

-304 HAFVVDGYD
+304 HAFVADGYD

-331 FDMNYMDPAGLG
+331 FDMNYMDPTGLG

-373 QQLCFVLFNDV
+373 QQLCFVLYNDV
-384 QGGIFCKQEMPAN
+384 KGGIFCEQEMPAN
-397 KGDDV
+397 KGDVV

-416 FFGSLNVGVFDDSG
+416 FFGSLNVGVFDNSG

-440 LENNNGELL
+440 IENNNGELL
-449 EFQSGRLY
+449 EFQSGSLY

-480 SKANGN
+480 SKANGD

-689 KWHTSLGLTERYIAI
+689 KWHTSLGLTE
-704 ETLNLHTGSKW
+704 
-715 HTSLGLTENIPQGAY
+715 NIPQGAY

-784 SDVTVLHPVDEVA
+784 SDVTVLHPVDEVT

-904 NDVNAVNVKAY
+904 NDVNAINVKVY

-936 AGGALVADASNA
+936 AGGTLVADASNA
-948 DSVNVAHLPAG
+948 DAVNVAHLPAG

>member
-221 SNVQADAV
+221 SSEQADAV

-249 ASIYSYTPA
+249 ASIYSYYPA

-265 SSRTVNR
+265 TSRTVNR

-277 AEFTRIITDELQEGR
+277 AEFTKIITDELQEGR

-331 FDMNYMDPAGLG
+331 FDMNYMDPTGLG

-373 QQLCFVLFNDV
+373 QQLCFVPYDDV
-384 QGGIFCKQEMPAN
+384 KGGIFCEQEMPAN
-397 KGDDV
+397 KGDVV

-440 LENNNGELL
+440 IENNNGELL
-449 EFQSGRLY
+449 EFQSGSLY

-480 SKANGN
+480 SKADGD

-500 VADGKVSL
+500 VADGKVYLSA
-508 VSPTPNISLTGIGS
+508 PTPNISMVGIGS
-522 YNGNVYKGNPFS
+522 YDTATYKGFS
-534 VNITIH
+534 FNADVTVH
-540 NGSSIPADG
+540 NSSSIPVDG
-549 SILFKVTDSETG
+549 SIMFTVTDSETG

-574 NCDFRSNIAFS
+574 NCDFKARISFP
-585 TTNDFFAIGKT
+585 TTYDFFVIGKT

-614 NNTIPL
+614 NNAIPL
-620 SFSIVENTEVQ
+620 SFSIVENAEVQ
-631 SSLTFFNIE
+631 NSLTFFNIN
-640 GSPFGMTV
+640 GNPFGMTV
-648 SNENFNKAD
+648 SNENFSKTDN
-657 DTMVSINCLGNANEE
+657 TMVSINGIGNANKE
-672 TYQGYIA
+672 TYMGYIG
-679 IETLNLHTGS
+679 IETYNLHTGS
-689 KWHTSLGLTERYIAI
+689 KWYSAI
-704 ETLNLHTGSKW
+704 FKTVD
-715 HTSLGLTENIPQGAY
+715 IPQGAY
-730 YPQINTPFK
+730 YAQLNAPFK
-739 ALPIATADDGVYR
+739 ALPIATAAGDGVYR
-752 LSTVSQ
+752 LSTVSR
-758 EIRNGYLFPDWLY
+758 EIRKEYLFPDWLY
-771 TTNTS
+771 TTNSS

-802 ESYPTIGTNCTFNL
+802 ESYPTIGTNCTFNI

-837 DNNGIGLAQVDGIIL
+837 DNNGIGLAQVDGITL

-876 YAAYPVI
+876 YIAYPVI
-883 RKGESYILGVPYEF
+883 FKGESYISGEPYEF

-904 NDVNAVNVKAY
+904 NDVNAINVKVY

-928 ALRIDVYN
+928 AQRIDVYN

>member
-197 ISSNFSEHVYDWTN
+197 ISSNFSEHVYGWTN

-277 AEFTRIITDELQEGR
+277 AEFTKIITDELQEGR

-331 FDMNYMDPAGLG
+331 FDMNYMDPTGLG

-440 LENNNGELL
+440 IENNNGELL

-500 VADGKVSL
+500 VADGKVYLSA
-508 VSPTPNISLTGIGS
+508 PTPNISMVGIGS
-522 YNGNVYKGNPFS
+522 YDTATYKGFS
-534 VNITIH
+534 FNADVTVH
-540 NGSSIPADG
+540 NSSSIPVDG
-549 SILFKVTDSETG
+549 SIMFTVTDSETG

-574 NCDFRSNIAFS
+574 NCDFKARISFP
-585 TTNDFFAIGKT
+585 TTSDFFVIGKT

-614 NNTIPL
+614 NNAIPL

-631 SSLTFFNIE
+631 NSLTFFNIN
-640 GSPFGMTV
+640 GNPFGMTV
-648 SNENFNKAD
+648 SNENFNKTD

-689 KWHTSLGLTERYIAI
+689 KWHTSLGLTE
-704 ETLNLHTGSKW
+704 
-715 HTSLGLTENIPQGAY
+715 NIPQGAY
-730 YPQINTPFK
+730 YAQLNAPFK
-739 ALPIATADDGVYR
+739 ALPIATAAGDGVYR
-752 LSTVSQ
+752 LSTVSR
-758 EIRNGYLFPDWLY
+758 EIRKEYLFPDWLY
-771 TTNTS
+771 TTNSS

-869 KFHERTH
+869 KFHERSH

-883 RKGESYILGVPYEF
+883 RKGESYILGEPYEF

-915 PNPVVDVLHVNVE
+915 PNPAVDVLHVNVE

-936 AGGALVADASNA
+936 AGGTLVADASNA

>member
-1 MKRTTTILIAIC
+1 MKRATTILIAIC

-221 SNVQADAV
+221 SSEQADAV

-249 ASIYSYTPA
+249 ASIYSYYPA

-277 AEFTRIITDELQEGR
+277 AEFTKIITDELQEGR

-331 FDMNYMDPAGLG
+331 FDMNYMDPTGLG

-373 QQLCFVLFNDV
+373 QQLCFVPYDDV
-384 QGGIFCKQEMPAN
+384 KGGIFCEQEMPAN
-397 KGDDV
+397 KGDVV

-440 LENNNGELL
+440 IENNNGELL
-449 EFQSGRLY
+449 EFQSGSLY
-457 SVDLPMTLNT
+457 SVDIPMTLNT

-480 SKANGN
+480 SKADGD

-500 VADGKVSL
+500 VADGKVYLSA
-508 VSPTPNISLTGIGS
+508 PTPNISMVGIGS
-522 YNGNVYKGNPFS
+522 YDTATYKGFS
-534 VNITIH
+534 FNADVTVH
-540 NGSSIPADG
+540 NSSSIPVDG
-549 SILFKVTDSETG
+549 SIMFTVTDSETG

-574 NCDFRSNIAFS
+574 NCDFKARISFP
-585 TTNDFFAIGKT
+585 TTYDFFVIGKT

-614 NNTIPL
+614 NNAIPL
-620 SFSIVENTEVQ
+620 SFSIVENAEVQ
-631 SSLTFFNIE
+631 NSLTFFNIN
-640 GSPFGMTV
+640 GNPFGMTV
-648 SNENFNKAD
+648 SNENFSKTD
-657 DTMVSINCLGNANEE
+657 DTMVSINCIGNANKE
-672 TYQGYIA
+672 TYMGYIG
-679 IETLNLHTGS
+679 IETYNLHTGS
-689 KWHTSLGLTERYIAI
+689 KWYSAI
-704 ETLNLHTGSKW
+704 FKTVD
-715 HTSLGLTENIPQGAY
+715 IPQGAY
-730 YPQINTPFK
+730 YAQLNAPFK
-739 ALPIATADDGVYR
+739 ALPIATAAGDGVYR
-752 LSTVSQ
+752 LSTVSR
-758 EIRNGYLFPDWLY
+758 EIRKEYLFPDWLY
-771 TTNTS
+771 TTNSS

-869 KFHERTH
+869 KFHERSH

-883 RKGESYILGVPYEF
+883 RKGESYILGEPYEF
-897 NGATSGI
+897 NGAISGI

-915 PNPVVDVLHVNVE
+915 PNPAVDVLHVNVE

-936 AGGALVADASNA
+936 AGGVLVADASNA

>member
-1 MKRTTTILIAIC
+1 M
-13 VSALFAN
+13 
-20 GKQISQN
+20 
-27 AALSAARKYSRTGQ
+27 
-41 VAPAKNLRSDK
+41 
-52 TNNAPYYAF
+52 
-61 NLEQG
+61 
-66 YVIVSGDDEMTEL
+66 
-79 VGYAENGFFDAE
+79 
-91 NVPPQMQLWLDG
+91 
-103 YAEYVAAVQSG
+103 
-114 KAKARKILLSDSPSV
+114 
-129 VVEPLVTTKWNQD
+129 
-142 APFNNFAP
+142 
-150 EYTDDNNNT
+150 
-159 QRCATGCAA
+159 
-168 TAMAQIMKFHNW
+168 
-180 PEQGVGHY
+180 
-188 SYEHQSFGT
+188 
-197 ISSNFSEHVYDWTN
+197 
-211 MIDRYNNGEY
+211 
-221 SNVQADAV
+221 
-229 ALLMKDCGVSLN
+229 
-241 MNYGPVSG
+241 
-249 ASIYSYTPA
+249 
-258 FKNYFRY
+258 
-265 SSRTVNR
+265 
-272 SGCET
+272 
-277 AEFTRIITDELQEGR
+277 
-292 PIIYCGTGEDGG
+292 
-304 HAFVVDGYD
+304 VDGYD

-331 FDMNYMDPAGLG
+331 FDMNYMDPTGLG

-359 ARPLKDGVEPYEFI
+359 ARPLKDGVEPYELI
-373 QQLCFVLFNDV
+373 QQLCFVPYDDV
-384 QGGIFCKQEMPAN
+384 KGGIFCEQEMPAN
-397 KGDDV
+397 KGDVV

-440 LENNNGELL
+440 IENNNGELL
-449 EFQSGRLY
+449 EFQSGSLY

-480 SKANGN
+480 SKADGD

-500 VADGKVSL
+500 VADGKVYLSA
-508 VSPTPNISLTGIGS
+508 PTPNISMVGIGS
-522 YNGNVYKGNPFS
+522 YDTATYKGFS
-534 VNITIH
+534 FNADVTVH
-540 NGSSIPADG
+540 NSSSIPVDG
-549 SILFKVTDSETG
+549 SIMFTVTDSETG

-574 NCDFRSNIAFS
+574 NCDFKARISFP
-585 TTNDFFAIGKT
+585 TTYDFFVIGKT

-614 NNTIPL
+614 NNAIPL
-620 SFSIVENTEVQ
+620 SFSIVENAEVQ
-631 SSLTFFNIE
+631 NSLTFFNIN
-640 GSPFGMTV
+640 GNPFGMTV
-648 SNENFNKAD
+648 SNENFSKTD
-657 DTMVSINCLGNANEE
+657 DTMVSINCIGNANKE
-672 TYQGYIA
+672 TYMGYIG
-679 IETLNLHTGS
+679 IETYNLHTGS
-689 KWHTSLGLTERYIAI
+689 KWYSAI
-704 ETLNLHTGSKW
+704 FKTVD
-715 HTSLGLTENIPQGAY
+715 IPQGAY
-730 YPQINTPFK
+730 YAQLNAPFK
-739 ALPIATADDGVYR
+739 ALPIATAAGDGVYR
-752 LSTVSQ
+752 LSTVSR
-758 EIRNGYLFPDWLY
+758 EIRKEYLFPDWLY
-771 TTNTS
+771 TTNSS

-859 VPVTVFIDPA
+859 VPVTVFIAPA
-869 KFHERTH
+869 KFHERSH

-883 RKGESYILGVPYEF
+883 RKGESYILGEPYEF
-897 NGATSGI
+897 NGAISGI

-915 PNPVVDVLHVNVE
+915 PNPAVDVLHVNVE

>member
-277 AEFTRIITDELQEGR
+277 AEFTKIITDELQEGR

-373 QQLCFVLFNDV
+373 QQLCFVPYNDV
-384 QGGIFCKQEMPAN
+384 KGGIFCEQEMPAN
-397 KGDDV
+397 KGDVV

-440 LENNNGELL
+440 IENNNGELL
-449 EFQSGRLY
+449 EFQSGSLY

-500 VADGKVSL
+500 VADGKVYLSA
-508 VSPTPNISLTGIGS
+508 PTPNITMVGIGS
-522 YNGNVYKGNPFS
+522 YDTATYKGFS
-534 VNITIH
+534 FNADVTVH
-540 NGSSIPADG
+540 NSSSIPVDG
-549 SILFKVTDSETG
+549 SIMFTVTDSETG

-574 NCDFRSNIAFS
+574 NCDFKARISFP
-585 TTNDFFAIGKT
+585 TTSDFFVIGKT

-614 NNTIPL
+614 NNAIPL
-620 SFSIVENTEVQ
+620 SFSIVENAEVQ
-631 SSLTFFNIE
+631 NSLTFFNIN
-640 GSPFGMTV
+640 GNPFGMTV
-648 SNENFNKAD
+648 SNENFSKTD
-657 DTMVSINCLGNANEE
+657 DTMVSINCIGNANKE
-672 TYQGYIA
+672 TYMGYIG
-679 IETLNLHTGS
+679 IETYNLHTGS
-689 KWHTSLGLTERYIAI
+689 KWYSAI
-704 ETLNLHTGSKW
+704 FKTVD
-715 HTSLGLTENIPQGAY
+715 IPQGAY
-730 YPQINTPFK
+730 YAQLNAPFK
-739 ALPIATADDGVYR
+739 ALPIATAAGDGVYR
-752 LSTVSQ
+752 LSTVSR
-758 EIRNGYLFPDWLY
+758 EIRKEYLFPDWLY
-771 TTNTS
+771 TTNSS

-837 DNNGIGLAQVDGIIL
+837 DNNGIGLAQVDGITL

-883 RKGESYILGVPYEF
+883 RKGESYILGEPYEF

-915 PNPVVDVLHVNVE
+915 PNPAVDVLHVNVE

-936 AGGALVADASNA
+936 ARGTLVADASNA

>member
-1 MKRTTTILIAIC
+1 MRIGIIRQWKTDFPECSPFGCAQIL
-13 VSALFAN
+13 
-20 GKQISQN
+20 QN
-27 AALSAARKYSRTGQ
+27 WTSRARKKS
-41 VAPAKNLRSDK
+41 AKRQDKQRSI
-52 TNNAPYYAF
+52 YAF

-277 AEFTRIITDELQEGR
+277 AEFTKIITDELQEGR

-440 LENNNGELL
+440 IENNNGELL

-689 KWHTSLGLTERYIAI
+689 KWHTSLGLTE
-704 ETLNLHTGSKW
+704 
-715 HTSLGLTENIPQGAY
+715 NIPQGAY

-739 ALPIATADDGVYR
+739 ALPIATAGDGVYR

-758 EIRNGYLFPDWLY
+758 EIRNGYQFPDWLY

-883 RKGESYILGVPYEF
+883 RKGESYISGEPYEF

-915 PNPVVDVLHVNVE
+915 PNPAVDVLHVNVE
-928 ALRIDVYN
+928 AHRIDVYN

-970 TARIPFVKK
+970 SARIPFVKK

>member
-27 AALSAARKYSRTGQ
+27 AAISAARKYSRTGQ

-277 AEFTRIITDELQEGR
+277 AEFTKIITDELQEGR

-331 FDMNYMDPAGLG
+331 FDMNYMDPTGLG

-384 QGGIFCKQEMPAN
+384 QGGIFCEQEMPAN

-440 LENNNGELL
+440 IENNNGELL
-449 EFQSGRLY
+449 EFQSGSLY

-480 SKANGN
+480 SKANGD

-500 VADGKVSL
+500 VADGKVYLSA
-508 VSPTPNISLTGIGS
+508 PTPNISMVGIGS
-522 YNGNVYKGNPFS
+522 YDTATYKGFS
-534 VNITIH
+534 FNADVTVH
-540 NGSSIPADG
+540 NSSSIPVDG
-549 SILFKVTDSETG
+549 SIMFTVTDSETG

-574 NCDFRSNIAFS
+574 NCDFKARISFP
-585 TTNDFFAIGKT
+585 TTSDFFVIGKT

-614 NNTIPL
+614 NNAIPL

-631 SSLTFFNIE
+631 NSLTFFNIN
-640 GSPFGMTV
+640 GNPFGMTV
-648 SNENFNKAD
+648 SNENFSKTD
-657 DTMVSINCLGNANEE
+657 DTMVSINCIGNANKE
-672 TYQGYIA
+672 TYMGYIG
-679 IETLNLHTGS
+679 IETYNLHTGS
-689 KWHTSLGLTERYIAI
+689 KWYSAI
-704 ETLNLHTGSKW
+704 FKTVDIT
-715 HTSLGLTENIPQGAY
+715 QGAY
-730 YPQINTPFK
+730 YAQLNAPFK
-739 ALPIATADDGVYR
+739 ALPIATAAGDGVYR
-752 LSTVSQ
+752 LSTVSR
-758 EIRNGYLFPDWLY
+758 EIRKEYLFPDWLY
-771 TTNTS
+771 TTNSS

-869 KFHERTH
+869 KFHERSH

-915 PNPVVDVLHVNVE
+915 PNPAVDVLHVNVE
-928 ALRIDVYN
+928 APRIDVYN

>member
-221 SNVQADAV
+221 SNMQADAV

-249 ASIYSYTPA
+249 ASIYSYYPA

-277 AEFTRIITDELQEGR
+277 AEFTKIITDELQEGR
-292 PIIYCGTGEDGG
+292 PLIYCGTGEDGG

-331 FDMNYMDPAGLG
+331 FDMNYMDPTGLG

-373 QQLCFVLFNDV
+373 QQLCFVPYDDV
-384 QGGIFCKQEMPAN
+384 KGGIFCEQEMPAN
-397 KGDDV
+397 KGDVV

-440 LENNNGELL
+440 IENNNGDLL
-449 EFQSGRLY
+449 EFQSGSLY

-480 SKANGN
+480 SKANGD

-500 VADGKVSL
+500 VADGKVYLSA
-508 VSPTPNISLTGIGS
+508 PTPNISMVGIGS
-522 YNGNVYKGNPFS
+522 YDTATYKGFS
-534 VNITIH
+534 FNADVTVH
-540 NGSSIPADG
+540 NSSSIPVDG
-549 SILFKVTDSETG
+549 SIMFTVTDSETG

-574 NCDFRSNIAFS
+574 NCDFKARISFP
-585 TTNDFFAIGKT
+585 TTYDFFVIGKT

-614 NNTIPL
+614 NNAIPL
-620 SFSIVENTEVQ
+620 SFSIVENAEVQ
-631 SSLTFFNIE
+631 NSLTFFNIN
-640 GSPFGMTV
+640 GNPFGMTV
-648 SNENFNKAD
+648 SNENFSKTD
-657 DTMVSINCLGNANEE
+657 DTMVSINCIGNANKE
-672 TYQGYIA
+672 TYMGYIG
-679 IETLNLHTGS
+679 IETYNLHTGS
-689 KWHTSLGLTERYIAI
+689 KWYSAI
-704 ETLNLHTGSKW
+704 FKTVD
-715 HTSLGLTENIPQGAY
+715 IPQGAY
-730 YPQINTPFK
+730 YAQLNAPFK
-739 ALPIATADDGVYR
+739 ALPIATAAGDGVYR
-752 LSTVSQ
+752 LSTVSR
-758 EIRNGYLFPDWLY
+758 EIRKEYLFPDWLY
-771 TTNTS
+771 TTNSS

-869 KFHERTH
+869 KFHERSH

-915 PNPVVDVLHVNVE
+915 PNPAVDVLHVNVE

-970 TARIPFVKK
+970 TVRIPFVKK

>member
-1 MKRTTTILIAIC
+1 MKRTTTILITIC

-20 GKQISQN
+20 GKQISQD

-129 VVEPLVTTKWNQD
+129 VVEPLVTTEWNQD

-197 ISSNFSEHVYDWTN
+197 ISSNFSEHVYDWSN

-277 AEFTRIITDELQEGR
+277 AEFTKIITDELQEGR

-331 FDMNYMDPAGLG
+331 FDMNYMDPTGLG

-373 QQLCFVLFNDV
+373 QQLCFVPYDDV
-384 QGGIFCKQEMPAN
+384 KGGIFCEQEMPAN

-440 LENNNGELL
+440 IENNNGELL
-449 EFQSGRLY
+449 EFQSGSLY

-480 SKANGN
+480 SKANGD
-486 VWRKFA
+486 VWQKFA
-492 STDCLNMT
+492 STNCLNMT
-500 VADGKVSL
+500 VADGKVYLSA
-508 VSPTPNISLTGIGS
+508 PTPNISMVGIGS
-522 YNGNVYKGNPFS
+522 YDTATYKGFS
-534 VNITIH
+534 FNADVTVH
-540 NGSSIPADG
+540 NSSSIPVDG
-549 SILFKVTDSETG
+549 SIIFTVTDSETG

-574 NCDFRSNIAFS
+574 NCDFKARISFP
-585 TTNDFFAIGKT
+585 TTYDFFVIGKT

-614 NNTIPL
+614 NNAIPL

-631 SSLTFFNIE
+631 NSLTFFNIN
-640 GSPFGMTV
+640 GNPFGMTV
-648 SNENFNKAD
+648 SNENFSKTD
-657 DTMVSINCLGNANEE
+657 DTMVSINCIGNANKE
-672 TYQGYIA
+672 TYMGYIG
-679 IETLNLHTGS
+679 IETYNLHTGS
-689 KWHTSLGLTERYIAI
+689 KWYSAI
-704 ETLNLHTGSKW
+704 FKTVD
-715 HTSLGLTENIPQGAY
+715 IVQGAY
-730 YPQINTPFK
+730 YAQLNAPFK
-739 ALPIATADDGVYR
+739 ALPIATAAGDGVYR
-752 LSTVSQ
+752 LSTVSR
-758 EIRNGYLFPDWLY
+758 EIRKEYLFPDWLY
-771 TTNTS
+771 TTNSS
-776 HIDFRVNG
+776 HIDFRVSG

-816 DLENKNDKSETISAG
+816 DLENKNDKSEAISAG

-837 DNNGIGLAQVDGIIL
+837 DNNEIGLAKVDGIIL

-859 VPVTVFIDPA
+859 VPVAVFIDPA
-869 KFHERTH
+869 KFHERLH
-876 YAAYPVI
+876 YVAYPVI
-883 RKGESYILGVPYEF
+883 FKGGSYFSGVPYEF

-915 PNPVVDVLHVNVE
+915 PNPAVDVLHINVE

-959 YYIAVVATADG
+959 YYIAVVTTADG

>member
-129 VVEPLVTTKWNQD
+129 VVEPLVSTKWNQD

-150 EYTDDNNNT
+150 EYTDDNNT

-180 PEQGVGHY
+180 PEQGVGYY

-277 AEFTRIITDELQEGR
+277 AEFTKIITDELQEGR

-331 FDMNYMDPAGLG
+331 FDMNYMDPTGLG

-373 QQLCFVLFNDV
+373 QQLCFVLYDDV
-384 QGGIFCKQEMPAN
+384 KGGIFCEQEMPAN
-397 KGDDV
+397 KGDVV

-440 LENNNGELL
+440 IENNNGELL
-449 EFQSGRLY
+449 EFQSGSLY

-480 SKANGN
+480 SKANGD
-486 VWRKFA
+486 VWQKFA

-500 VADGKVSL
+500 VADGKVYLSA
-508 VSPTPNISLTGIGS
+508 PTPNISMVGIGS
-522 YNGNVYKGNPFS
+522 YDTATYKGFS
-534 VNITIH
+534 FNADVTVH
-540 NGSSIPADG
+540 NSSSIPVDG
-549 SILFKVTDSETG
+549 SIIFTVTDSETG

-574 NCDFRSNIAFS
+574 NCDFKARISFP
-585 TTNDFFAIGKT
+585 TTYDFFVIGKT

-614 NNTIPL
+614 NNAIPL
-620 SFSIVENTEVQ
+620 SFSIVENAEVQ
-631 SSLTFFNIE
+631 NSLTFFNIN
-640 GSPFGMTV
+640 GNPFGMTV
-648 SNENFNKAD
+648 TNENFSKTD
-657 DTMVSINCLGNANEE
+657 DTMVSINCIGNANKE
-672 TYQGYIA
+672 TYMGYIG
-679 IETLNLHTGS
+679 IETYNLHTGS
-689 KWHTSLGLTERYIAI
+689 KWYSAI
-704 ETLNLHTGSKW
+704 FKTVD
-715 HTSLGLTENIPQGAY
+715 IVQGAY
-730 YPQINTPFK
+730 YAQLNAPFK
-739 ALPIATADDGVYR
+739 ALPIATAAGDGVYR
-752 LSTVSQ
+752 LSTVSR
-758 EIRNGYLFPDWLY
+758 EIRKEYLFPDWLY
-771 TTNTS
+771 TTNSS

-837 DNNGIGLAQVDGIIL
+837 DNNGIGLAQVDGITL

-869 KFHERTH
+869 KFHERSH

-915 PNPVVDVLHVNVE
+915 PNPAVDVLHINVE

-936 AGGALVADASNA
+936 AGGVLVADASNA